1 MRRLG
6 NAATVLAR
14 IVPTLT
20 RLWQGLYTAPFIEV
34 DEALSPHK
42 GTWPMKSERRHEL
55 QHNALADWLVKAGET
70 TKPYQNIMLASIVLV
85 VVALAAYSW
94 MSRESSAQTT
104 QAWDDLNTALDSGNP
119 MELAQV
125 REDHPDT
132 SVAHM
137 ATVILADYRLAS
149 GCSGLFKSKAP
160 AQQELSKAV
169 ELYRSVLRK
178 SREPSLL
185 QRATFGLARA
195 KESKGT
201 AEDLKEAMQSY
212 EEVATK
218 WPDGAYAA
226 AAAERLEDLKR
237 PVMKQFYDD
246 LRKFDP
252 KPAFSGGSGKP
263 AKPLPFEMDSLPS
276 DGPVETPKTSLDLNF
291 EDLGGDKV
299 QTEEK
304 KDEKAAETP
313 APSNETKPP
322 AEEKVPEKN
331 DK

>member
-125 REDHPDT
+125 RGIEQGGRVVPVGFEEE
-132 SVAHM
+132 S
-137 ATVILADYRLAS
+137 R
-149 GCSGLFKSKAP
+149 
-160 AQQELSKAV
+160 AV
-169 ELYRSVLRK
+169 V
-178 SREPSLL
+178 
-185 QRATFGLARA
+185 
-195 KESKGT
+195 
-201 AEDLKEAMQSY
+201 
-212 EEVATK
+212 VATRHVRVG
-218 WPDGAYAA
+218 PGQRVQGDGGGF
-226 AAAERLEDLKR
+226 ERSHAVL
-237 PVMKQFYDD
+237 
-246 LRKFDP
+246 
-252 KPAFSGGSGKP
+252 
-263 AKPLPFEMDSLPS
+263 
-276 DGPVETPKTSLDLNF
+276 
-291 EDLGGDKV
+291 
-299 QTEEK
+299 
-304 KDEKAAETP
+304 
-313 APSNETKPP
+313 
-322 AEEKVPEKN
+322 
-331 DK
+331 